1 MVGGQMMRSI
11 AHGTVAVLMG
21 VTALAQEPKPA
32 GAIAHDAEL
41 RFEVASVR
49 ESSPGGRGGQR
60 NTGPERLT
68 YERALFRLLL
78 MDAFG
83 VQRDQ
88 IRGPGWATADA
99 IDGGA
104 LFDVSAIVPAGA
116 TKEQVATMLQ
126 NLLKD
131 RFKLKVHRDITQSA
145 GLALVVAKDGSM
157 LKPSAGP
164 VLESERAPNKPGP
177 VRFEQQKDG
186 FPNLFPGRNMGG
198 MFTDGS
204 VRLRFRDYPMSD
216 FAQQLSFALGMR
228 IAERTRLTG
237 RYDFTL
243 AFTSD
248 ENALQVGTLAML
260 PLSPGQAAPL
270 SALPTDAQL
279 RSVPIV
285 SSAIEKQLGL
295 KLEASKLGVD
305 MLVIDHVERTPT
317 AN

>member
-1 MVGGQMMRSI
+1 MVRPI
-11 AHGTVAVLMG
+11 ACGTVAVLMT

-32 GAIAHDAEL
+32 RGATAQDAEL

-49 ESSPGGRGGQR
+49 ESTPGARGGRR

-83 VQRDQ
+83 LQRDQ
-88 IRGPGWATADA
+88 IKGPNWATADA

-104 LFDVSAIVPAGA
+104 LFDVSAIVPSGA

-131 RFKLKVHRDITQSA
+131 RFQLKVHREMPQSSA
-145 GLALVVAKDGSM
+145 LALVVAKNGPK

-164 VLESERAPNKPGP
+164 VLESERAPDKPGP
-177 VRFEQQKDG
+177 VSVEQQKDG
-186 FPNLFPGRNMGG
+186 FPNLFPARNMGG
-198 MFTDGS
+198 TFTDGT
-204 VRLRFRDYPMSD
+204 VRIRFRDYPMSD
-216 FAQQLSFALGMR
+216 FVQQLSFALGMR
-228 IAERTRLTG
+228 ITEGTRLNG

-243 AFTSD
+243 EFTPD
-248 ENALQVGTLAML
+248 ETASQVGILATL
-260 PLSPGQAAPL
+260 PLSPGQEAPL
-270 SALPTDAQL
+270 RSAFATDAQL

-295 KLEASKLGVD
+295 KLEASTLGVD
-305 MLVIDHVERTPT
+305 VLVIDHVERSPT

>member
-1 MVGGQMMRSI
+1 MVRTI
-11 AHGTVAVLMG
+11 AYSTMAVLLG
-21 VTALAQEPKPA
+21 ATTLAQEPKPT
-32 GAIAHDAEL
+32 GAVAKDTEL
-41 RFEVASVR
+41 RFDVASVR
-49 ESSPGGRGGQR
+49 ESAPGRRGGQR

-88 IRGPGWATADA
+88 IKGPGWATADA

-116 TKEQVATMLQ
+116 TKAQVATMLQ

-131 RFKLKVHRDITQSA
+131 RFKLKVHREMHQSSA
-145 GLALVVAKDGSM
+145 LALFVVKDGPK

-177 VRFEQQKDG
+177 VSPVSFEQQRDG

-198 MFTDGS
+198 TITDGT
-204 VRLRFRDYPMSD
+204 VRVRFRDYPMSD

-228 IAERTRLTG
+228 IAERTRLNG

-243 AFTSD
+243 EFTPD
-248 ENALQVGTLAML
+248 ENASQVGILATL
-260 PLSPGQAAPL
+260 PLSPGQEAPL
-270 SALPTDAQL
+270 NSTFPTDGQL

-295 KLEASKLGVD
+295 KLEPSRLGVE
-305 MLVIDHVERTPT
+305 MLVIDQVERSPT